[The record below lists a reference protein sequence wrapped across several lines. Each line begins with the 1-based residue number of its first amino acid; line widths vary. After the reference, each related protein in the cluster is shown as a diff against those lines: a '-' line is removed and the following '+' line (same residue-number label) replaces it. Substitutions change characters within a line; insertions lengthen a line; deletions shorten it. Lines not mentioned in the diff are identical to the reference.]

1 MNNQRAEHWIL
12 RGIPAVA
19 LLVSAPAVIVLGI
32 FVMIWGLGLVATNGF
47 HTGTETSAGT
57 VALGVAMIIVGFA
70 LVWLARGV
78 WRGRPWPTHLAVVF
92 SLVAM
97 WFCASFV
104 PRAFSPTDSA
114 LNPAT
119 GRLEPHYDVGG
130 ELIAL
135 AITPYALML
144 ACLVVLEIRQQ
155 RLAHQN

>member
-1 MNNQRAEHWIL
+1 MPRQALHRDDWGEVLAVNNQRPEQWIV
-12 RGIPAVA
+12 RGIPAA
-19 LLVSAPAVIVLGI
+19 GLLVSAPAVIILGT
-32 FVMIWGLGLVATNGF
+32 FVTIWGFGLVATSGPPP
-47 HTGTETSAGT
+47 GPQTSATT
-57 VALGVAMIIVGFA
+57 VALGLALIIVGFA

-92 SLVAM
+92 TLAAM

-104 PRAFSPTDSA
+104 PQ
-114 LNPAT
+114 
-119 GRLEPHYDVGG
+119 DVGG

-135 AITPYALML
+135 AIIPYAIML